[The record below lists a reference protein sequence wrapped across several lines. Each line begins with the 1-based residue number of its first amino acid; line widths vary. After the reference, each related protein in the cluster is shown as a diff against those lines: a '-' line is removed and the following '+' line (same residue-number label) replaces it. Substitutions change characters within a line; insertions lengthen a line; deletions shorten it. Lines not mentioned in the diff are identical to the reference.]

1 MSEGSPW
8 SRLGNIPSIEKEE
21 VEVPSNDILIIKD
34 EEAENISKF
43 PFGPEN
49 NVIKN

>member
-8 SRLGNIPSIEKEE
+8 SRLGNIPSVEKE

-34 EEAENISKF
+34 QISEISKMLMSL
-43 PFGPEN
+43 
-49 NVIKN
+49 VSRSKN